1 MTYNANQSRFSLD
14 DKGVEK
20 LATPTNGGMQ
30 PLTLILKSIL
40 ETFSVLWDIDYE

>member
-30 PLTLILKSIL
+30 PLTYIEIYFGNLFRFM
-40 ETFSVLWDIDYE
+40 EY